1 VSTRYFEEL
10 SQGDAFESEWATLEE
25 DEIVSF
31 AERYDPQPMH
41 VDRDWARQGPHGC
54 LIASGFQTVAE
65 TFRLFW
71 DLGVFKESNIIGI
84 GLDEIRWYKPVKAG
98 QPFRARAEVLEKRES
113 KSKPDRGVVRWRFSL
128 LDEAGEELLSYE
140 DLSLMR
146 KKPQA
151 ESA

>member
-1 VSTRYFEEL
+1 MTTRYYDEL
-10 SQGDAFESEWATLEE
+10 SVGDAFESDWSALEE
-25 DEIVSF
+25 DEIVAF

-41 VDRDWARQGPHGC
+41 VDRDWARQGPHGAI
-54 LIASGFQTVAE
+54 IASGFQTVAE

-71 DLGVFKESNIIGI
+71 DLGVLMDSNIIGA

-98 QPFRARAEVLEKRES
+98 QRFRAKGEVLEMRES
-113 KSKPDRGVVRWRFSL
+113 KSKPDRGLVRWRFSL
-128 LDEAGEELLSYE
+128 IDEDGEELLSYE